1 MVERPKPPVEQK
13 VQAMD
18 TLDKKMQS
26 TLEREDLPTDERLKL
41 YDQALY
47 RYRKLYDDY
56 RPTPKTV
63 KVEPSMA
70 VQEESIQKQGESELE
85 KEVIDSVP
93 KTLKGKAELL
103 LKKLK
108 SSPDISWNEK
118 GELKYR
124 GETVKGSNVVDLVN
138 DVLRKRKYFNPEGW
152 ETFGEALR
160 EANVPQDLIG
170 HEERWRYIHQTK
182 RTPRARKRQQS
193 PSPERWATPKAKTP
207 KPKTPHK
214 WVPY

>member
-93 KTLKGKAELL
+93 KSLKGKAELL
-103 LKKLK
+103 L
-108 SSPDISWNEK
+108 
-118 GELKYR
+118 
-124 GETVKGSNVVDLVN
+124 
-138 DVLRKRKYFNPEGW
+138 
-152 ETFGEALR
+152 
-160 EANVPQDLIG
+160 
-170 HEERWRYIHQTK
+170 
-182 RTPRARKRQQS
+182 
-193 PSPERWATPKAKTP
+193 
-207 KPKTPHK
+207 
-214 WVPY
+214 